1 MTRSAQRASAPH
13 WIGTAAFVLA
23 ASLLAWRSPCRGQE
37 GMFLSEEEAPHA
49 VFPDADR
56 IERSDIVATEA
67 LREKM
72 RAHLG
77 STAPSIWEP
86 RYPTFTAWH
95 GDVLLGRAFL
105 VEEIGKHRPI
115 TFVVGIRPDGSV
127 EDVAVVA
134 YREAY
139 GGEIRHQRFLAQYR
153 KKGPG
158 DSLQPGS
165 AIANIAGATLSV
177 QAASRAVK
185 KAMALAEATAAPASP
200 PATAAPV
207 AP

>member
-1 MTRSAQRASAPH
+1 
-13 WIGTAAFVLA
+13 
-23 ASLLAWRSPCRGQE
+23 
-37 GMFLSEEEAPHA
+37 MFLSEADAPRA

-86 RYPTFTAWH
+86 RYPTFTAWR

-115 TFVVGIRPDGSV
+115 TFVVGVRADGSV
-127 EDVAVVA
+127 QDVAVVA

-139 GGEIRHQRFLAQYR
+139 GGEIRHPRFLAQYR

-165 AIANIAGATLSV
+165 DDREYRRRDPFGPGREPRGEESAGPRRSDGRRR
-177 QAASRAVK
+177 RARRQ
-185 KAMALAEATAAPASP
+185 PRHRWRQ
-200 PATAAPV
+200 
-207 AP
+207 